1 MQTPEKEHT
10 AAATVIYK
18 LHKESSSLY
27 FEFVLTSLVF
37 IVRVFFYRFVNF
49 WTFKRFHEKTFKMP
63 NVELG
68 ENIYQKI
75 VLNRSFIGLF
85 FLYIFSLDK
94 LQSLIKQTFLKTNQ
108 NNWQPFA

>member
-37 IVRVFFYRFVNF
+37 IVRVFFIDLL
-49 WTFKRFHEKTFKMP
+49 TFELLKDSTKKTFKMP

-108 NNWQPFA
+108 NN